1 MTRISNDIY
10 KNGKL
15 WCGYDYDKQIWI
27 YEGKED
33 TRTLK
38 ELKAC
43 IEKPYYCCGCGK
55 IIPAI
60 YLSVCE
66 YCNTVQG

>member
-1 MTRISNDIY
+1 MTRISNDMY

-43 IEKPYYCCGCGK
+43 IENH
-55 IIPAI
+55 IIVA
-60 YLSVCE
+60 V
-66 YCNTVQG
+66 VKK